1 MSEKVIVRFPPSP
14 TGNLHIGTAR
24 TLLFNYLFAKKHGG
38 KIVFRSED
46 TDRERSKKEFEDN
59 IVEGLEW
66 LGINYDEFT
75 RQSERGEIY
84 KKYLQKMLDDGTA
97 YLSQESILKDVENN
111 NREEVIR
118 FKNPNKMVK
127 FDDVVRGEIEFD
139 TTELHD
145 FVIAKSLEE
154 PLYHFA
160 VVVDDYEMGVTH
172 ILRGEDHISNT
183 PRQILIQEAIG
194 ASRPVYAHIPL
205 ILGQDRSKLS
215 KRHGATAV
223 SEYRNKGYLPEAMV
237 NYLALLGW
245 NPGTE
250 KEIFTMEELIQEFD
264 LGKIQKGGAIFDE
277 KKLQWVNKE
286 HIKLLPPD
294 KQRELLLES
303 IKDESY
309 MVGEPVLDVEQ
320 IAWKKSTKEEARMH
334 LEKVREMV
342 SKGTFDIGEVVMKY
356 AETVGKGNVLWPMR
370 YALSGATA
378 SPDPI
383 TLLEILG
390 KEKSLKRLENAIIV
404 LNEAQVSS

>member
-303 IKDESY
+303 IKDEPY